1 MAHLLIIRLF
11 FLLLCTAAGYA
22 IGVVKPE
29 LLNAGKW
36 WVMIGFGFGGLFI
49 AIEEL
54 IKGFSLRSFSATT
67 VGLMLGWLMAW
78 VVDQSGLF
86 QFAEEAQAWM
96 IRLGLFLGFGY
107 IGMILA
113 LRSNKEE
120 FTLIVPF
127 VRFRPQNEPSNVYLL
142 DTSAIIDGRI
152 APLMETRF
160 LEGVMVI
167 PRFVLGELQQLA
179 DSEDSTKRERGK
191 HGLDVLGRIQ
201 SNKGCEVKIHES
213 EALEGDEGVDGM
225 LVQLARTTGAKLI
238 TGDYNLGRICEL
250 HGISCLRLG
259 DLAEA
264 MKKVLL
270 PGEIVTLKV
279 VREGRDKGQGVGYLN
294 DGTMVVVSNGQ
305 SFIGE
310 SKEVKVT
317 SVLQTGAGI
326 IVFGEAIQSPLP

>member
-1 MAHLLIIRLF
+1 MIVSNFSALSSNLNQYGLLYKPRLQRNNRDSKVRYPGKRVLRRGPSPHHKT
-11 FLLLCTAAGYA
+11 LLLPRMAAGYA

-167 PRFVLGELQQLA
+167 P
-179 DSEDSTKRERGK
+179 
-191 HGLDVLGRIQ
+191 
-201 SNKGCEVKIHES
+201 
-213 EALEGDEGVDGM
+213 
-225 LVQLARTTGAKLI
+225 
-238 TGDYNLGRICEL
+238 
-250 HGISCLRLG
+250 
-259 DLAEA
+259 DL
-264 MKKVLL
+264 
-270 PGEIVTLKV
+270 
-279 VREGRDKGQGVGYLN
+279 
-294 DGTMVVVSNGQ
+294 
-305 SFIGE
+305 F
-310 SKEVKVT
+310 
-317 SVLQTGAGI
+317 
-326 IVFGEAIQSPLP
+326 